1 MKEASGEASMTGI
14 TIALIAIVAVV
25 ATPIIRSVVNTTRY
39 SACCQSLGG
48 VWEGGT
54 CEGIGDINSSN
65 IDTLCPPV

>member
-48 VWEGGT
+48 TWEGGT
-54 CEGIGDINSSN
+54 CTGIGAINSSN
-65 IDTLCPPV
+65 VRTLCPE